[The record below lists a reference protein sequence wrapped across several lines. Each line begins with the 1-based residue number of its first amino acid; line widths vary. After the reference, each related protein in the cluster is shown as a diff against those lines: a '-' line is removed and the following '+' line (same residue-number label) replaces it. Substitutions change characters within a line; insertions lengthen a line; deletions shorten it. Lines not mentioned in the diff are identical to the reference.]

1 MQKRKIGVSV
11 LWLLGLLLCHVL
23 HSQSPNTLKFE
34 HYTSQDGLPS
44 SYIKGIAQDHL
55 GFVWLANREN
65 ICRFDGYNFQDFP
78 AYSQDGVA
86 INLRPD
92 LVYNLADTLL
102 LVRNVDAKFYAFDHH
117 AETFKS
123 FEPLNAIE
131 GIGQLVPC
139 DSGAWFLKDST
150 LWFSDLATSARSNLR
165 LGQTDINWKSVSD
178 FSIQKNGLA
187 FVDWTASTGKVHFVD
202 SLGLRSFQ
210 LPFPTVELLY
220 LDSHGG
226 IWICDHTQGLC
237 RINTSTHK
245 YEYYSSRQKGRFRL
259 SHNYAYVMGED
270 QSGVVW
276 IGTEG
281 GVSLWS
287 VRDRIFSINQ
297 FDLSNPQGLS
307 SNPIYSM
314 LCDQQGN
321 MWLGTYF
328 SGINLWKNRET
339 FFKTI
344 TAGSGNYYLGGSA
357 VSAFAEDTKGNL
369 WVGLEDMGLNKINR
383 RTGEITKFP
392 VGIDRGGLSSGNIH
406 DLDFI
411 NDNQLWI
418 ATYTGGINVLDVPT
432 GKISF
437 IQAEDTPGLGSNDI
451 YALCDVGDSIFI
463 CTTNG
468 ISVYNKKQ
476 QNIESFYP
484 DRFENV
490 LIESSSKTDDQ
501 VWFSSRTMI
510 YSYDLK
516 SQKLDQLE
524 NQFDINGIN
533 FVKGDSKNRIW
544 IGDSYKGLFCYI
556 PSSGEWRHFSEEKG
570 FQGSWVY
577 SIQEGTNDWFWV
589 CTNKGVVKLDPV
601 TGKSFLFDRD
611 SGMPFNQFNYRSAY
625 KDQNGMIYL
634 GSNEGL
640 LYFDEY
646 RQPLVSSATNVVLTS
661 LKLFNQPV
669 APNDESEILTRSL
682 SQTKGIEL
690 AYQQNVFTV
699 EFSAVNY
706 QNKGKCNYA
715 YYLEGFEP
723 DYNFVGNQN
732 FATYTNLSPGTYT
745 FKVKASLD
753 NSSWSGDIT
762 ALKVTV
768 RPPFWSSIWGY
779 LLYAVV
785 IIGILVLIAAV
796 SSRIQK
802 SKSQALIERNERIHA
817 IQLNQMKLEFFTNIS
832 HELRTPLTLIVGPLT
847 ALIANEKVSPFIRE
861 KLNSINL
868 NGQRLLQLLNQLL
881 EFRKIEQGKE
891 VLSVS
896 ETHIGLLFDNLEQ
909 SFGSAAEQSGLLL
922 SFDHDK
928 AEDKVYMDVSKVE
941 KILINLISN
950 AFKFTEAGGSIK
962 VSAKVNTDE
971 MGKRMLRL
979 TVRDTGKGMESG
991 VLDRIFDRFYQSDEK
1006 SDHTKSGAGS
1016 GIGLSF
1022 VNSLVSLHKGKIKV
1036 KSRLNVG
1043 TVFKVDIPVSKEG
1056 YSVHELV
1063 EEEFISNLGT
1073 TPILPIHTIKAQE
1086 STPADAKNNGG
1097 PTIMLVED
1105 NLELLE
1111 FISGSL
1117 SENYQI
1123 ITASNGQEGLDQL
1136 KENQVD
1142 LILSDVMMPVMD
1154 GFEFTHKVKNDIETS
1169 HIPVIL
1175 LTAKSGPENKYEGL
1189 KTGAD
1194 IYVEK
1199 PFLAH
1204 ILEQN
1209 IRNVLHT
1216 RRHLIKKYKR
1226 DAYMPAT
1233 ELTHSESDKKFLDN
1247 LTAIIK
1253 ENLAKPELDVSF
1265 LINEAGVSR
1274 TMLHLK
1280 LKKLADCSATEFINI
1295 IRLKEAVNLMSE
1307 EECNVSEAA
1316 YRTGFSSPT
1325 YFTRRFKQHYGQSP
1339 RDFIQQESNRA

>member
-1 MQKRKIGVSV
+1 MQRRKIGYGV
-11 LWLLGLLLCHVL
+11 LWLWALLLSYIGHG
-23 HSQSPNTLKFE
+23 QSPNTLKFE

-44 SYIKGIAQDHL
+44 SYVKGMVQDHL

-65 ICRFDGYNFQDFP
+65 ICRFDGYNFQSFP
-78 AYSQDGVA
+78 AYTEDSEA
-86 INLRPD
+86 LNLRPD
-92 LVYNLADTLL
+92 FVYNVADTLL
-102 LVRNVDAKFYAFDHH
+102 LVRNVDTQFYGFDYRSENFRAFD
-117 AETFKS
+117 
-123 FEPLNAIE
+123 PLNQIE
-131 GIGQLVPC
+131 GVGQLIES
-139 DSGAWFLKDST
+139 DSGVWFLKDST
-150 LWFSDLATSARSNLR
+150 LWFSDLVTPARSNLR
-165 LGQTDINWKSVSD
+165 LGQTELNWSSVSD
-178 FSIQKNGLA
+178 FSLQDNQLVL
-187 FVDWTASTGKVHFVD
+187 VDWSGSNGAVHFVD
-202 SLGLRSFQ
+202 SQGHRSFR

-237 RINTSTHK
+237 RINTETNK
-245 YEYYSSRQKGRFRL
+245 YEYYSSSKKGRFRL
-259 SHNYAYVMGED
+259 SHNYAYVINED
-270 QSGVVW
+270 QDGTLW

-287 VRDRIFSINQ
+287 TRDRIFSINQ

-344 TAGSGNYYLGGSA
+344 TAGSGDYYLGGSA
-357 VSAFAEDTKGNL
+357 VSAFTEDHQGNL

-383 RTGEITKFP
+383 RTGKITKFP
-392 VGIDRGGLSSGNIH
+392 MGREQGGLSSGNIH
-406 DLDFI
+406 DLHFI
-411 NDNQLWI
+411 DENHLWI
-418 ATYTGGINVLDVPT
+418 ATYTGGINVLNVQS
-432 GKISF
+432 GKLEF
-437 IQAEDTPGLGSNDI
+437 IHTENTPGLKSNDI
-451 YALCDVGDSIFI
+451 YSLCVAGDSIFI

-468 ISVYNKKQ
+468 ISIFNKKNRSIQ
-476 QNIESFYP
+476 PFYP
-484 DRFENV
+484 DLFENV
-490 LIESSSKTDDQ
+490 LIESSSFTGHK
-501 VWFSSRTMI
+501 VWFSSRTDI

-516 SQKLDQLE
+516 SAKLNQLE
-524 NQFDINGIN
+524 NPFKINGIN
-533 FVKGDSKNRIW
+533 FVKGDSKGRLW
-544 IGDSYKGLFCYI
+544 AGDSYKGLFCYI
-556 PSSGEWRHFSEEKG
+556 PSSGEWKHYSEEKG

-577 SIQEGTNDWFWV
+577 SIQEGANDWFWV

-625 KDQNGMIYL
+625 KDRNGIVYL

-640 LYFDEY
+640 LYFDEN
-646 RQPLVSSATNVVLTS
+646 RQPLVEHSTNVVLTS

-669 APNDESEILTRSL
+669 APNDENEVL
-682 SQTKGIEL
+682 SNALAETKAIEL

-699 EFSAVNY
+699 EFSALNY

-715 YYLEGFEP
+715 YYLEGFES
-723 DYNFVGNQN
+723 DYNFVGNQS

-753 NSSWSGDIT
+753 NSSWSGNVT
-762 ALKVTV
+762 ELKVTV
-768 RPPFWSSIWGY
+768 LPPFWSSVWGY
-779 LLYAVV
+779 LLYAVL
-785 IIGILVLIAAV
+785 ILGILVLIAMV

-802 SKSQALIERNERIHA
+802 SKSQAHIERNERIHA

-847 ALIANEKVSPFIRE
+847 ALIANEKVSPFVKD

-868 NGQRLLQLLNQLL
+868 NAQRLLQLLNQLL

-891 VLSVS
+891 GLRIS
-896 ETHIGLLFDNLEQ
+896 ETEIGLLFENLEQ
-909 SFGSAAEQSGLLL
+909 SFGSAAEQSGLTLD
-922 SFDHDK
+922 FNHVQ
-928 AEDKVYMDVSKVE
+928 AEGKIYMDASKVE

-950 AFKFTEAGGSIK
+950 AFKFTEAGGSIE
-962 VSAKVNTDE
+962 VSAKLGSDE
-971 MGKRMLRL
+971 MGERTLRL
-979 TVRDTGKGMESG
+979 TVRDTGKGMESS
-991 VLDRIFDRFYQSDEK
+991 VIDKIFDRFYQSEEK
-1006 SDHTKSGAGS
+1006 SDHTKSGVGS

-1022 VNSLVSLHKGKIKV
+1022 VNSLVSLHKGKIRV
-1036 KSRLNVG
+1036 KSRLNIG
-1043 TVFKVDIPVSKEG
+1043 TIFKVEIPVSKES
-1056 YSVHELV
+1056 YSVEELV
-1063 EEEFISNLGT
+1063 EAEFVSTLGAS
-1073 TPILPIHTIKAQE
+1073 PVLPIRSQKPIDPV
-1086 STPADAKNNGG
+1086 PADAKTGS

-1105 NLELLE
+1105 NQELLD

-1117 SENYQI
+1117 SENYKI
-1123 ITASNGQEGLDQL
+1123 VTASNGQEGLDQL

-1154 GFEFTHKVKNDIETS
+1154 GFEFTHRVKHDIETS

-1189 KTGAD
+1189 RTGAD

-1247 LTAIIK
+1247 LTSIIK
-1253 ENLAKPELDVSF
+1253 ENMAKPELDVSF

-1295 IRLKEAVNLMSE
+1295 IRLKEAVTLMSE

-1339 RDFIQQESNRA
+1339 RDFIQQESNRV